1 MGTKKKVSD
10 EREIGISL
18 DFEKFKQVL
27 IKARINEKKWI
38 RDLRE
43 HSRNKLIYFHGYN
56 GERDLR
62 TKYGS

>member
-27 IKARINEKKWI
+27 IKARINEK
-38 RDLRE
+38 
-43 HSRNKLIYFHGYN
+43 N
-56 GERDLR
+56 G
-62 TKYGS
+62 